1 MSRRA
6 VTLIEVMVAVLVGG
20 ILSVALTR
28 LLTSTIRV
36 SQKGSSHLTNVQAA
50 AILVARLEM
59 DLVQAESVT
68 ITPDGGLDL
77 AVRTGAGTMPVRYR
91 PGEDQI
97 GYIRRIPAA
106 AAAGGEEAHPYAR
119 DQKVEV
125 TLTPAATP
133 PRRGFFLEV
142 RVRSHPSGAEEHVIR
157 RFIYPTMLPENRE
170 QDSLGWKRD

>member
-50 AILVARLEM
+50 AILVARLEI

-77 AVRTGAGTMPVRYR
+77 AVRSGAGPVPVRYR

-97 GYIRRIPAA
+97 GYIRRAPAA
-106 AAAGGEEAHPYAR
+106 APGGEEAHPYAR

-125 TLTPAATP
+125 VLTPAATP

-142 RVRSHPSGAEEHVIR
+142 KVRSHPSGAEEHVIR

-170 QDSLGWKRD
+170 QDSLGWQRD